1 MNVLFFSA
9 WYPHR
14 YDAMAGLFVRKHAE
28 AVSRHARVC
37 VLFPFEDEHVCNF
50 EVVKKTFNE
59 VTEIYVYYPYCKNPL
74 LKTLSKGINYFR
86 AFFKGY
92 KVVLAQFGKPDI
104 CHANVLTRSGFLAYY
119 LKKRYAI
126 PYVVMEHWTRYLP
139 ENFSYTGFF
148 RKQLSECVVREAGCI
163 MPVSADLMRAMV
175 SCGLKSNNYQ
185 VVNNVVDDF
194 FYIPQESV
202 VRHKKR
208 ILHISCFDEKH
219 KNVFG
224 ILRVIKKIAEQR
236 NDFELIIVGTGV
248 DFQMTYDYAQSLN
261 LPVGVVKFVGEQAPQ
276 EVCQWFYNS
285 DFFLLFSNYENAP
298 VVISESLAVGKP
310 VLSSNVGGIAEM
322 VRSQTGVLI
331 EKGEEQALFEQTN
344 LMLDH
349 FQEFDATKIREAG
362 HQYSYDAVG
371 ENLMAIYRA
380 TLQGTPSCSPL
391 K

>member
-37 VLFPFEDEHVCNF
+37 VLFPFSDAKLRDF
-50 EVVKKTFNE
+50 DVVEQHFGG
-59 VTEIYVYYPYCKNPL
+59 VTEIYVYYPFCKNPL
-74 LKTLSKGINYFR
+74 LKTISKGINYVR
-86 AFFKGY
+86 AFLKGY
-92 KVVLAQFGKPDI
+92 KIVLAHFGKPDI
-104 CHANVLTRSGFLAYY
+104 CHANVLTRSGFLSYY

-248 DFQMTYDYAQSLN
+248 DFQMTIEYAQSLN
-261 LPVGVVKFVGEQAPQ
+261 LPVGVVKFVGEQTPQ
-276 EVCQWFYNS
+276 EVCNWFYQS
-285 DFFLLFSNYENAP
+285 DFFLFFSNYETAG
-298 VVISESLAVGKP
+298 VVISESLACGKP
-310 VLSSNVGGIAEM
+310 VISTPVGIAPDVIFNENGRI
-322 VRSQTGVLI
+322 VPIGD
-331 EKGEEQALFEQTN
+331 EKQLVDQIDW
-344 LMLDH
+344 MLDH
-349 FQEFDATKIREAG
+349 FLEFDATKIREAG